1 MIYTSKCDC
10 INIIT
15 SHFVHNYC
23 KNIRTACMG
32 FVYKLVNQG
41 VAGSISYVI
50 KTIFSPVLVDVS
62 AADIVKVFAQSINA
76 YV

>member
-1 MIYTSKCDC
+1 
-10 INIIT
+10 
-15 SHFVHNYC
+15 
-23 KNIRTACMG
+23 MG

-41 VAGSISYVI
+41 VAESISYVI